1 MSIEV
6 VQFQCLADNFGL
18 LVHDATSGAT
28 ACVDAPDGMAII
40 AETSRRGWLLTH
52 LLLTHHHQDHIQGT
66 ASLKHA
72 FPNMRVI
79 GATKDAIRLPL
90 LDEAVVDGD
99 ALMIG
104 ASRIL
109 VMETPGH
116 TLGHLAYY
124 FEADDTVFVGDTLFS
139 LGCGRVFEGTME
151 MMRLSLEK
159 IAALP
164 GETQIYCGHEY
175 TQANAKFALTVDPE
189 NVLLRHRVNQVDI
202 LRAAGQFTLPT
213 TVMLESATNPF
224 LRAGDAGVMK
234 AMGLVDKNPTSVFT
248 EMRERKNRFV
258 A

>member
-28 ACVDAPDGMAII
+28 ACVDAPDGAAII
-40 AETSRRGWLLTH
+40 AETARRGWLLTH

-79 GATKDAIRLPL
+79 GAKKDAIRLPL

-151 MMRLSLEK
+151 MMR
-159 IAALP
+159 
-164 GETQIYCGHEY
+164 
-175 TQANAKFALTVDPE
+175 
-189 NVLLRHRVNQVDI
+189 DI
-202 LRAAGQFTLPT
+202 LRAAGEFTLPT